1 MTQRERDI
9 LKASVSWT
17 DKTLTVNEEKAFQAG
32 AKWADEHPKS
42 EMLKRSSMIDK
53 LHEYSIGDQNT
64 CYGHRAPSNWE
75 LMEKINELVEEVNRL
90 KEKFGE
96 E

>member
-1 MTQRERDI
+1 
-9 LKASVSWT
+9 
-17 DKTLTVNEEKAFQAG
+17 
-32 AKWADEHPKS
+32 
-42 EMLKRSSMIDK
+42 MIEQ
-53 LHEYSIGDQNT
+53 LHEQGICDE
-64 CYGHRAPSNWE
+64 YGNLYGMRASSDWE

>member
-1 MTQRERDI
+1 
-9 LKASVSWT
+9 
-17 DKTLTVNEEKAFQAG
+17 
-32 AKWADEHPKS
+32 
-42 EMLKRSSMIDK
+42 MIEQ
-53 LHEYSIGDQNT
+53 LHEQCICDSAGSI
-64 CYGHRAPSNWE
+64 YGMSAPSNWE

>member
-1 MTQRERDI
+1 
-9 LKASVSWT
+9 
-17 DKTLTVNEEKAFQAG
+17 
-32 AKWADEHPKS
+32 
-42 EMLKRSSMIDK
+42 MIDK
-53 LHEYSIGDQNT
+53 LHEYSVGDQNT
-64 CYGHRAPSNWE
+64 CYGHRAPSNFE

>member
-1 MTQRERDI
+1 
-9 LKASVSWT
+9 
-17 DKTLTVNEEKAFQAG
+17 
-32 AKWADEHPKS
+32 
-42 EMLKRSSMIDK
+42 MLSSKQWRNSMIDK
-53 LHEYSIGDQNT
+53 LKEYSIGDQNT
-64 CYGHRAPSNWE
+64 SYGYRAPNNWE

>member
-1 MTQRERDI
+1 MLI
-9 LKASVSWT
+9 LLKNL
-17 DKTLTVNEEKAFQAG
+17 DKQWKN
-32 AKWADEHPKS
+32 
-42 EMLKRSSMIDK
+42 SMIDK
-53 LHEYSIGDQNT
+53 LKKYSIGDQNT
-64 CYGHRAPSNWE
+64 SYGHRAPSNWE